1 MVDINDRLKKIYDH
15 YNFKSY
21 AEFSKKTNI
30 SHQNASNYLKGKQK
44 PDADKLAL
52 IVQAFDEIS
61 AEWIVT
67 GKGNMFKKT
76 NLIDLE
82 KSQLSENDL
91 QVIIAALL
99 KYEEILLL
107 NPTFKQW
114 LDNKLLIRENEIL
127 REISSKNKGKEE
139 E

>member
-1 MVDINDRLKKIYDH
+1 MEDINDRLKKIYNH
-15 YNFKSY
+15 YHFKSI
-21 AEFSKKTNI
+21 AQFARKTGI

-52 IVQAFDEIS
+52 IVQVFNEIS
-61 AEWIVT
+61 AEWIVA

-76 NLIDLE
+76 NLVDLE
-82 KSQLSENDL
+82 KDQLSKDDL

-114 LDNKLLIRENEIL
+114 LDNKLLIHENKIL
-127 REISSKNKGKEE
+127 REISRKNEGKEE
-139 E
+139 